1 VTDIFRYEAHAVEE
15 TPFPTDGH
23 DEVLVWVDT
32 VADVPPGSST
42 AIDASDLVVVDHSPS
57 TYGAE
62 PPLVERT
69 LSLQANAQ
77 GNFGFPRISRQRAIL
92 AQYRALEQDN
102 MVEMIAQQVSKSA

>member
-69 LSLQANAQ
+69 LSLQATAQ
-77 GNFGFPRISRQRAIL
+77 GNFGFPGSVGSERYWPSTALLSRTTWSR
-92 AQYRALEQDN
+92 
-102 MVEMIAQQVSKSA
+102 

>member
-69 LSLQANAQ
+69 LSLQATAQ
-77 GNFGFPRISRQRAIL
+77 GFGFPGSVGSERYWPSTALLSRTTWSR
-92 AQYRALEQDN
+92 
-102 MVEMIAQQVSKSA
+102 